1 MFKEL
6 DCVALTTDIPDEGL
20 RESDVGTV
28 VHAYPEGRA
37 FIVEFLT
44 LDGSTVAV
52 TEVQPSQIRAVT
64 ACDITHA
71 RTIKVQA

>member
-6 DCVALTTDIPDEGL
+6 ACVVLTTDIPEEGL

-28 VHAYPEGRA
+28 VHVYPEGRA

-44 LDGSTVAV
+44 LDGSTAAV
-52 TEVQPSQIRAVT
+52 TEVVPSQIRAVT